1 MKKLITLIA
10 LAALLAG
17 CDNVS
22 MAQYRRQPVAAAAQV
37 SQAEPSKAEAQPA
50 TQTSLIEQ
58 AASFELSTNVIVAL
72 MVAVLFAFFGW
83 VATGGYA
90 KDRHGNPR

>member
-10 LAALLAG
+10 LAVMLAG

-22 MAQYRRQPVAAAAQV
+22 MAQYRRQPLAAAQV
-37 SQAEPSKAEAQPA
+37 SQAEPSKAETQPT
-50 TQTSLIEQ
+50 TQTNLIEQ

-83 VATGGYA
+83 VFTGGYA